1 MIELSTTREEAV
13 ASEVSLVSRSRTKL
27 VQCAFD
33 QIIGS
38 ICKKMR
44 TWLASEL
51 LTYMSQ
57 IRRVSSILTRV
68 FNKRYGVKYAL
79 SCEMSCFL
87 GSLPLEALKLVK
99 NKL

>member
-1 MIELSTTREEAV
+1 MIELSTARGQAV

-51 LTYMSQ
+51 LTRMSQ
-57 IRRVSSILTRV
+57 IRGVGSI
-68 FNKRYGVKYAL
+68 
-79 SCEMSCFL
+79 
-87 GSLPLEALKLVK
+87 
-99 NKL
+99 